1 METMYLWRKKTAE
14 TGRRV
19 GIDFYDIRGEKIEQ
33 ASSTVFKED
42 VDFVRACRFSKQNGK
57 NVLLTGSVDSNLLM
71 WEENGESAGNNSTWE
86 ISSIK
91 EKHVTNFSLIDLPMT
106 IVTRGGNQVNEFIDI
121 TTKFLKFNAKRKR
134 SILGYYQVF
143 VER

>member
-71 WEENGESAGNNSTWE
+71 WE
-86 ISSIK
+86 K
-91 EKHVTNFSLIDLPMT
+91 
-106 IVTRGGNQVNEFIDI
+106 TRKAQAIIPLG
-121 TTKFLKFNAKRKR
+121 RYRR
-134 SILGYYQVF
+134 SKKNM
-143 VER
+143 